1 MAIRVRRF
9 RLKKVFA
16 LKRYG
21 TRCTSFSS
29 AAVKTSDPFFRFSW
43 CASNF
48 SLRFVFCS
56 RIQKQQQKI
65 GVKKKLLYR
74 YLFFVAS
81 NFTKFN
87 IILFLKK
94 KIWASF
100 QKNYRT
106 FYPKICHWALKNMD
120 WDPRSGIRKK
130 SIPYPGSGFRGQ
142 KGTESRIRIRNTA
155 SDLCIR
161 IQEAQN
167 KWIRRILSATLVSTV
182 FGVRSVV
189 APCCHWLQFYF

>member
-1 MAIRVRRF
+1 MRRF

-29 AAVKTSDPFFRFSW
+29 AAVKTPDPFFRFSW

-74 YLFFVAS
+74 YIFCSLKFHKIQYYFIFEEKKFGRVFNYRIIELFTQKFV
-81 NFTKFN
+81 TE
-87 IILFLKK
+87 LK
-94 KIWASF
+94 KIWV
-100 QKNYRT
+100 
-106 FYPKICHWALKNMD
+106 

-130 SIPYPGSGFRGQ
+130 SIPDPGSGSRGQ

-155 SDLCIR
+155 SD
-161 IQEAQN
+161 
-167 KWIRRILSATLVSTV
+167 
-182 FGVRSVV
+182 
-189 APCCHWLQFYF
+189 